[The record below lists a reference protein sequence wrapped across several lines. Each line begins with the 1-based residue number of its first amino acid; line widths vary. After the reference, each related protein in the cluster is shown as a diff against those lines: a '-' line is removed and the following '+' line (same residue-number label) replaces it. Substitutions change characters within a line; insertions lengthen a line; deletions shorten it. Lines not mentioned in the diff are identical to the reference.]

1 MPITNDTTQFDE
13 DFDIRCKQGLNKL
26 CAHVAEQQGLQPK
39 RISERHFHSV
49 HMHGNSVKI
58 RFTCQWWFLLNHKRT
73 LKHVSYIL
81 NCISFCFRRKKSLT
95 WKYIRPVSRGE
106 TCSVWAAKRCKN
118 YFCRNL
124 VLVFIMQPSPGGDV
138 PFMAYSHRTW
148 AWTISRLG
156 QNCLA

>member
-26 CAHVAEQQGLQPK
+26 CAHSLTRDEHVLK
-39 RISERHFHSV
+39 
-49 HMHGNSVKI
+49 SVKI
-58 RFTCQWWFLLNHKRT
+58 RFTCQWWFLLNLKRT
-73 LKHVSYIL
+73 LKHVSYIS
-81 NCISFCFRRKKSLT
+81 NCICFCFRRKKSLT

-124 VLVFIMQPSPGGDV
+124 VRVFIMQPSPGGDV
-138 PFMAYSHRTW
+138 AFMVYWHRTW